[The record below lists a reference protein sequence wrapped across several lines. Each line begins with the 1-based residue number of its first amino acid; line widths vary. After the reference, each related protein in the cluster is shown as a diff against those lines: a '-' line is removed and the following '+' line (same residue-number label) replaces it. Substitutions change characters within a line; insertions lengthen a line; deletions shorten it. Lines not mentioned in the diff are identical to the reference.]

1 MYVCYLKKLQTLKV
15 RGSSLKS
22 KKIADVFSKRIL
34 PAFSHLQELRV
45 IGCEE
50 GFDDT
55 CMEIL
60 GTHCR
65 DLR

>member
-1 MYVCYLKKLQTLKV
+1 MYVCYLKELQTLKV
-15 RGSSLKS
+15 RGSSLKG
-22 KKIADVFSKRIL
+22 KKIADDFSKRIL

-60 GTHCR
+60 GTHCQ